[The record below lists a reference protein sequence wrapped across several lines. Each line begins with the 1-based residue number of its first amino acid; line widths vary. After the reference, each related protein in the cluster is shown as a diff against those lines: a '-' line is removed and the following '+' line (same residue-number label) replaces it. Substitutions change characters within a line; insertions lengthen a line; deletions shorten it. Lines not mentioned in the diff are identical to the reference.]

1 MRQRLGQ
8 AHQQQASR
16 GGYRQL
22 PVGHHITRNLPE
34 HIALIKRQKDRSLQD
49 PETRQL
55 AVRLVSGNYDYTRH
69 PRTGRLVPA
78 VRAWGRWYYA
88 PDAEKGCEA
97 RDDECEIQRIWDF
110 VVLNFRYTYDP
121 RKIDFFA
128 TAQASLE
135 AGGGD
140 CDDATILID
149 ALAESIGFA
158 TYARVIAPG
167 DAPNEWQHV
176 YPMLGVCTKDR
187 PTRYVPLDMTVKG
200 ATPGWQYPDIARH
213 ADFEL

>member
-1 MRQRLGQ
+1 MRLGT
-8 AHQQQASR
+8 QQDR

-22 PVGHHITRNLPE
+22 PVGHHITRSLPE

-69 PRTGRLVPA
+69 PVSGRQIPV
-78 VRAWGRWYYA
+78 VRAWGRYYYA
-88 PDAEKGCEA
+88 PEGGRCEP
-97 RDDECEIQRIWDF
+97 RDDECEIKRIWDF

-128 TAQASLE
+128 TVQASLE

-140 CDDATILID
+140 CDDATIVID
-149 ALAESIGFA
+149 ALGEAIGFA
-158 TYARVIAPG
+158 TVARVIAPS

-176 YPMLGVCTKDR
+176 YPMLGCCTKDH
-187 PTRYVPLDMTVKG
+187 PTAYVPMDMTVKG
-200 ATPGWQYPDIARH
+200 SSPGWQYPDVAKH
-213 ADFEL
+213 ADFEM